1 MKLRAVLAFAVVFA
15 LAGTV
20 GFGDSQRRT
29 VKGSFGPFAETGAV
43 VGQCDGFEVWADWVA
58 LITWVDVLDKDG
70 QWVRSTQHYKVLG
83 ESHYYNSEDP
93 DRVVAGGPGETENM
107 NLDAASGVFYVH
119 GLSWKARVPGYG
131 LIWGETGNFVAQ
143 CDPYTFQNCEV
154 ASNTGHNQYN
164 DQDLAALC
172 DYLK

>member
-29 VKGSFGPFAETGAV
+29 VKGSFGPFAETGFV
-43 VGQCDGFEVWADWVA
+43 VGQCDGFEVWSDWVA

-83 ESHYYNSEDP
+83 ESLYYNSEDP
-93 DRVVAGGPGETENM
+93 DRVVAGGPGENENA
-107 NLDAASGVFYVH
+107 NFDAASGV
-119 GLSWKARVPGYG
+119 LSSTACRGKSGFPATASSGAKRATSSLSATRIPSRTAR
-131 LIWGETGNFVAQ
+131 L
-143 CDPYTFQNCEV
+143 
-154 ASNTGHNQYN
+154 
-164 DQDLAALC
+164 
-172 DYLK
+172 